1 MWELSLEI
9 DNNWYCIDCSS
20 NFNCTNCNVMN
31 QLVDSR
37 YKIISILEL
46 PVVQNESVI
55 IKSDNNENKKNK
67 TIAPV
72 CWTCW
77 NTMKISTRKKWAKYW
92 CTCRY

>member
-1 MWELSLEI
+1 MSELSFEI
-9 DNNWYCIDCSS
+9 DKNWYCIDCSL

-46 PVVQNESVI
+46 AIEQNESQI
-55 IKSDNNENKKNK
+55 IESDNKENKKTY

-77 NTMKISTRKKWAKYW
+77 RVMKKSNRKKWAKYW